1 MENNIIIEDLLKE
14 KEVQKEKLKKIGW
27 FCTYTPE
34 ELITASGFFP
44 VRVIGNK
51 NTVKSGSY
59 FPINFCPYLKSA
71 WESLL
76 GSEDGL
82 DGAIFTDSCDGM
94 RRLYDTAE
102 YYLKDLP
109 VFMLNVPRNTDKR
122 SVDFYSS
129 NLEDMLGFMEDLQ
142 GRRTSNKELLR
153 ALKLYNRKRELLN
166 ELSTAFFKNTC
177 PLNISEYYR
186 VMEISLS
193 RTSETFLD
201 KLQSFKELISKNI
214 NKDKNQK
221 PGIMIIGNFITEHKL
236 WKMFADLGVSL
247 VTDDLCISS
256 RYYRESVSM
265 PPQMEGEDRK
275 KILHLIAERYLNKPA
290 CMRMSDMG
298 SKISQLKREVSANDI
313 RGIIFISLKFCD
325 NVIYTFPLIRQ
336 EFAGLKIP
344 VLYLEIEYSNFS
356 VGQLN
361 TRTQAFLEML

>member
-1 MENNIIIEDLLKE
+1 MKNNLIIEDFLKE
-14 KEVQKEKLKKIGW
+14 KGVQKEKLKKIGW

-34 ELITASGFFP
+34 ELITASGFSP
-44 VRVIGNK
+44 VRVMGNK

-76 GSEDGL
+76 ASEDGL
-82 DGAIFTDSCDGM
+82 QGAVFTDSCDGM

-109 VFMLNVPRNTDKR
+109 VFMLNVPRNTDSR
-122 SVDFYSS
+122 SIDFYSS
-129 NLEDMLGFMEDLQ
+129 NLEDMLVFIEGIKGKQISNQDLL
-142 GRRTSNKELLR
+142 KALR
-153 ALKLYNRKRELLN
+153 LHNRKRNLLK
-166 ELSTAFFKNTC
+166 EFSTSFFNNTC
-177 PLNISEYYR
+177 SLDISDYYR

-201 KLQSFKELISKNI
+201 KLQSFKELISKNN
-214 NKDKNQK
+214 NKDKTRK
-221 PGIMIIGNFITEHKL
+221 PGIMIIGNFITEQKL
-236 WKMFADLGVSL
+236 WKMFTDLDVNLVS
-247 VTDDLCISS
+247 DDLCVSS
-256 RYYRESVSM
+256 RYYQGPVRIPSF
-265 PPQMEGEDRK
+265 MEGADRK

-298 SKISQLKREVSANDI
+298 SKISQLKKEAFDNDI

-325 NVIYTFPLIRQ
+325 NVIYTFPLIRK

-356 VGQLN
+356 EGQSN

>member
-177 PLNISEYYR
+177 PL
-186 VMEISLS
+186 
-193 RTSETFLD
+193 
-201 KLQSFKELISKNI
+201 I

-256 RYYRESVSM
+256 RYYRGSVSM